1 MSKNLDEL
9 GLKSIADDY
18 DIFFID
24 IWGVIHNGINLYQAS
39 VDVLNQ
45 IEKLDKRYV
54 LLTNAPRP
62 NKTVIEFLK
71 KMGLDDEKC
80 KQVYTSG
87 ESALK
92 YLEDNLKTNKF
103 FHIGPPQ
110 DFDLFKLFKKNKIN
124 SLKKSDFILCT
135 GLFENYEKDLN
146 YYKDLFKNFNNK
158 KMICTNPDLIVDRG
172 DRREYCAGAVAKIFE
187 ELGGNVKYF
196 GKPYPPV
203 YQQSINVQGQKVLCI
218 GDNLNT
224 DIKGANIQ
232 NFDSM
237 LISSG
242 IHKKE
247 MKKNIVNV
255 ENKYKV
261 KIDYYQSFLKW

>member
-39 VDVLNQ
+39 VEALNQ

-172 DRREYCAGAVAKIFE
+172 DTREYCAGSVAKIFE
-187 ELGGNVKYF
+187 ELGGDARIQRSARLGEISWRGV
-196 GKPYPPV
+196 GHDARREEE
-203 YQQSINVQGQKVLCI
+203 
-218 GDNLNT
+218 GDQVPSQV
-224 DIKGANIQ
+224 GRRG
-232 NFDSM
+232 S
-237 LISSG
+237 
-242 IHKKE
+242 
-247 MKKNIVNV
+247 V
-255 ENKYKV
+255 EEIEEREPRV
-261 KIDYYQSFLKW
+261 ALR